1 MRYER
6 TAVLHGE
13 LWRLV
18 TGHLI
23 HLGWAHWALN
33 AFALTLVSLLARAP
47 LSLRALSRSIP
58 ALAAAISLMLLVFDP
73 EVADYVGLSGVLY
86 GLVLL
91 VLWPQAR
98 EGRWLAWAALLY
110 LAVRV
115 GWQLLS
121 GVPAMEA
128 ALIGGP
134 VIEQVHGYGLL
145 VAAVWLLAGARRG

>member
-1 MRYER
+1 
-6 TAVLHGE
+6 VLQGE

-33 AFALTLVSLLARAP
+33 AFALTLVSLLARRP
-47 LSLRALSRSIP
+47 LGLGDMARSIP
-58 ALAAAISLMLLVFDP
+58 ALAAAISLMLLVFDTDVP
-73 EVADYVGLSGVLY
+73 DYVGLSGVLY

-98 EGRWLAWAALLY
+98 EGRWLAWAALVY

-121 GVPAMEA
+121 GAPAMEA

-134 VIEQVHGYGLL
+134 VIEQVHGHGLL
-145 VAAVWLLAGARRG
+145 VAAVWLLIRPARP